1 MRSFAL
7 VWEQSGDWL
16 SRTYI
21 SINSVSHKYFFG
33 VEPTNNF
40 EPLRQVSGQVIRERV
55 GESKKI
61 ERALSEME

>member
-1 MRSFAL
+1 MVTCVHQSVAMNALQASQRDGPWSMGSFAL

-33 VEPTNNF
+33 VEPTNK
-40 EPLRQVSGQVIRERV
+40 PLR
-55 GESKKI
+55 
-61 ERALSEME
+61 